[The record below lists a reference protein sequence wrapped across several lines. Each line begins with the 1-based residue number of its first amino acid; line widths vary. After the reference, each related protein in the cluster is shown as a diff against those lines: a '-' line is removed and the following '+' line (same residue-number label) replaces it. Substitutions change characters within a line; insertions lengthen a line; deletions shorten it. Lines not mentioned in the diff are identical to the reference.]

1 MSKDYYTIGLAR
13 RFWFTKRL
21 AVTGHK
27 WENFRYIFQLRDGSE
42 LSVPGFRAEGV
53 TVYPDIKAYMA
64 YLQDQAAADRLFDEE
79 QARVLR
85 EKDELEE
92 FRRMKAAG
100 AEDQQGY
107 ALPAHAAAVRDAMG
121 VSRETSEY
129 QQKTAPFTAPENDA
143 PDPADP
149 RYTEEEPE
157 PVRLTSKARENAAAR
172 VALLVGH

>member
-107 ALPAHAAAVRDAMG
+107 ALPSHAAAVRDAMG
-121 VSRETSEY
+121 VSRETSESHGP
-129 QQKTAPFTAPENDA
+129 KTDA

-149 RYTEEEPE
+149 RYTEEEPPE